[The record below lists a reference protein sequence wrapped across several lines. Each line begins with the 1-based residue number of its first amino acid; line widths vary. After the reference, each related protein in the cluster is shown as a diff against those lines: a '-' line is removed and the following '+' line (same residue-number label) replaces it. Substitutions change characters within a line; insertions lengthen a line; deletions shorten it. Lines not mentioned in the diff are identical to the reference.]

1 MAKPI
6 RRYSSYSLRRNR
18 RTRLCKNIRKIRK
31 GIIPVQAIFSNTIV
45 TITNGRGRV
54 VVWASA
60 SSGASGEF
68 TGRPGVDDRGSE
80 KGLRD
85 FQTESQASE
94 TEIDNACAGNVDC
107 GKDWH
112 QEPLDGKGK
121 KYFWRMIGREFRSL
135 LSLLLS
141 LLRLSSLG
149 WWKSFLWPLLH
160 GTIYYVTY
168 QTRYVLPLLLIQDF
182 FQAIWESVKDF
193 NFTLDSVSFMK
204 RIQKF
209 LEVYSLFQLKSRAQI
224 KSMYS
229 NEPQPP
235 IRVRVFNYMKF
246 ILIFLKEYKTYSGL
260 FTKNKLTEILLIVLV
275 CCLYG
280 FFSMTGW
287 RYCPRVSKSQLSFY
301 PHLISISNCTRNLKK
316 GTFSI

>member
-18 RTRLCKNIRKIRK
+18 PTRLRKNIRQIRK

-68 TGRPGVDDRGSE
+68 TGRPGADDRGSE

-85 FQTESQASE
+85 FQTESEGSE
-94 TEIDNACAGNVDC
+94 TEIDNACAGNADC

-149 WWKSFLWPLLH
+149 WWKSFLWRLLH
-160 GTIYYVTY
+160 GTIYYLTY
-168 QTRYVLPLLLIQDF
+168 HTRYVLPLLLIEDF
-182 FQAIWESVKDF
+182 FEAIWESVKDF
-193 NFTLDSVSFMK
+193 NFTLDSVSFRK

-209 LEVYSLFQLKSRAQI
+209 IEVYSILQFKSHNRI
-224 KSMYS
+224 KSIYS
-229 NEPQPP
+229 NTPQPP
-235 IRVRVFNYMKF
+235 IRLRVFNYMKF

-260 FTKNKLTEILLIVLV
+260 FSQNKLTDILLRIVV
-275 CCLYG
+275 CSVYG
-280 FFSMTGW
+280 LFFSN
-287 RYCPRVSKSQLSFY
+287 RVAVLPQSIKIPIIIFSTLNFYLRLHSQFGER
-301 PHLISISNCTRNLKK
+301 H
-316 GTFSI
+316 F